1 MRKTSYRELILL
13 KNVLRDE
20 AVSAFA
26 EAAENDDAEQYA
38 RALAL
43 LMERDEQHSLARR
56 IAPLRVRSTAISARH
71 TGATS
76 AFYTHSRRRRIP
88 FPRAYPNA

>member
-26 EAAENDDAEQYA
+26 EAAENDDAENYA
-38 RALAL
+38 RALPFSWSATN
-43 LMERDEQHSLARR
+43 S
-56 IAPLRVRSTAISARH
+56 IRSPAA
-71 TGATS
+71 
-76 AFYTHSRRRRIP
+76 
-88 FPRAYPNA
+88 